1 MFVQTFPDNAIRR
14 EMSILIV
21 YCSFDGCSWT
31 GQFKEF
37 EVFDNL
43 QLVSL
48 FITKHIA
55 DIHGC

>member
-1 MFVQTFPDNAIRR
+1 
-14 EMSILIV
+14 MSILIV